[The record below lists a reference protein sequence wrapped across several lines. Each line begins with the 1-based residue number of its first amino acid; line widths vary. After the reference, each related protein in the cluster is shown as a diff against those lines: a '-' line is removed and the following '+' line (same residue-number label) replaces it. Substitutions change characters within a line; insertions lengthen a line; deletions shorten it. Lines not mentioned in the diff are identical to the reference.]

1 MGKIYRNFGI
11 KKWLGINLVNFLLL
25 EKSLPLKKKKRKK
38 NKMGRKTDVKAIFQI
53 GKNNNYYVWDSK
65 YFEKKKE
72 SNIFIFQSVEI
83 KKFIKKKLQDSGLVL
98 NTCKIKYLESTLKI
112 FVSYLKLSN
121 SSNIRLERNQK
132 VRLVKNRQRKEGI
145 KNSILKIKK
154 QMKIYRKI
162 KKYFE
167 LKKIYL
173 DLTLSQ
179 KRELKKE
186 VTKAKIKR
194 LLDIFKIVK
203 SHSKNK
209 KILFEKI
216 IPHVSKI
223 YPSFGMSLDVEK
235 TISKVTKLRFSI
247 CARIEKVR
255 KIEKLKKR
263 LNYIKFIKSIQSME
277 SITRVKRVAKL
288 ALKSSN
294 INKLQKERLQ
304 KFISQL
310 RHKYYKAKRSSTK
323 LKLRSSNANKLQR
336 KKVLKFVNELSKD
349 RIHLKKKFEKKIDLV
364 KNLKWY
370 DLLMKLFVKCLLSR
384 ICYRK
389 SLLIKKRPNKNR
401 NIYHS
406 WSCINFFKNFFYIY
420 FKN

>member
-1 MGKIYRNFGI
+1 MG
-11 KKWLGINLVNFLLL
+11 
-25 EKSLPLKKKKRKK
+25 PLKKKKRKK
-38 NKMGRKTDVKAIFQI
+38 NKMGRKTDVKA
-53 GKNNNYYVWDSK
+53 
-65 YFEKKKE
+65 
-72 SNIFIFQSVEI
+72 IFQSVEI

-154 QMKIYRKI
+154 
-162 KKYFE
+162 YFE

-223 YPSFGMSLDVEK
+223 YPSFGMSL
-235 TISKVTKLRFSI
+235 
-247 CARIEKVR
+247 
-255 KIEKLKKR
+255 
-263 LNYIKFIKSIQSME
+263 
-277 SITRVKRVAKL
+277 
-288 ALKSSN
+288 
-294 INKLQKERLQ
+294 
-304 KFISQL
+304 
-310 RHKYYKAKRSSTK
+310 
-323 LKLRSSNANKLQR
+323 
-336 KKVLKFVNELSKD
+336 
-349 RIHLKKKFEKKIDLV
+349 
-364 KNLKWY
+364 
-370 DLLMKLFVKCLLSR
+370 
-384 ICYRK
+384 
-389 SLLIKKRPNKNR
+389 
-401 NIYHS
+401 
-406 WSCINFFKNFFYIY
+406 
-420 FKN
+420 